1 MMMTRRRKTNGTQS
15 AVQRLDP
22 QFLMKTFAV
31 SLLAT
36 VVLVI
41 FPACETTTTTTT
53 TEETLTRAPSEAVT
67 ETRTI
72 RTY

>member
-1 MMMTRRRKTNGTQS
+1 
-15 AVQRLDP
+15 
-22 QFLMKTFAV
+22 MKTFAV